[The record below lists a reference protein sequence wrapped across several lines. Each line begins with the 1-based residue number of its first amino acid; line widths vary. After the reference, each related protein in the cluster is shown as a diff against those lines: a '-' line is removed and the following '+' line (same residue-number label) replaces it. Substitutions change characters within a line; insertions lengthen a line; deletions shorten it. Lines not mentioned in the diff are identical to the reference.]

1 MGNANVAVNTW
12 LSSKERFA
20 DLFNGVLFGGR
31 RVILPEELE
40 NVDRETD
47 LLVTDKTGR
56 RRALQ
61 RYRDTAMAW
70 KREVILAILT
80 CESQNKIHYAM
91 PVREMMNDSLT
102 YADQIREL
110 WRKYERKERLQKEQK
125 ENTKVTRVR
134 KDRHLTAE
142 EYLSR
147 FRKDDRLFP
156 VISLVFYFD
165 QKQWDGA
172 KDLYDMFHIS
182 DELKKENILE
192 KYFPNYHINFL
203 DAGNVEDTKIDMCKA
218 LEDWYKDGVKE
229 GERRGERRGEKRG
242 EERGIKMGKI
252 LLIKNMRKNGMSDED
267 IRKYTGVS
275 EAEMAAAKG

>member
-172 KDLYDMFHIS
+172 KDIRDNRAF
-182 DELKKENILE
+182 
-192 KYFPNYHINFL
+192 F
-203 DAGNVEDTKIDMCKA
+203 GNVDVETYQALREFLHSEKILKDTGKAVKETKID
-218 LEDWYKDGVKE
+218 
-229 GERRGERRGEKRG
+229 
-242 EERGIKMGKI
+242 
-252 LLIKNMRKNGMSDED
+252 MRKNGMSDED

-275 EAEMAAAKG
+275 EAEMAAKG

>member
-172 KDLYDMFHIS
+172 KDIRDNRAF
-182 DELKKENILE
+182 
-192 KYFPNYHINFL
+192 F
-203 DAGNVEDTKIDMCKA
+203 GNVDVETYQT
-218 LEDWYKDGVKE
+218 L
-229 GERRGERRGEKRG
+229 
-242 EERGIKMGKI
+242 
-252 LLIKNMRKNGMSDED
+252 
-267 IRKYTGVS
+267 
-275 EAEMAAAKG
+275 